1 MWRFC
6 VALVIVFSPGSGL
19 CATACLRQRCMHF
32 GWGMTPS
39 HILEL
44 EKRMRCAALQMM
56 TDNTLKAHFNPKAL
70 SILGKIA
77 VEDELPPA
85 VTPKDKKR
93 KAIEPSPTEPVAG
106 GEEPAPKK
114 PKAKVKKGKA
124 KAKAKAK
131 PEADS
136 VAEENVEEVVEV
148 EEGEDVEEGE
158 EASDWELSPAEEQ

>member
-1 MWRFC
+1 MY
-6 VALVIVFSPGSGL
+6 
-19 CATACLRQRCMHF
+19 F

-39 HILEL
+39 HILGL

-56 TDNTLKAHFNPKAL
+56 TGNTMKAHFNPKAL

-93 KAIEPSPTEPVAG
+93 KATEPSPTEPVAG

-114 PKAKVKKGKA
+114 PKAKPNKGTVKA
-124 KAKAKAK
+124 KEKA
-131 PEADS
+131 EADS
-136 VAEENVEEVVEV
+136 VAEENVEEVVEA
-148 EEGEDVEEGE
+148 EDGENVEEGE